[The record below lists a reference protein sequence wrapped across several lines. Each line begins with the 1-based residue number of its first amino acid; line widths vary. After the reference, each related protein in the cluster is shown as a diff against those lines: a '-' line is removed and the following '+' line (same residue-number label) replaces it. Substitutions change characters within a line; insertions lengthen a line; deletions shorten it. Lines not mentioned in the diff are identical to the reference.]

1 MRAADVTRK
10 LEDRPFTPFRI
21 HMSDGSTYDVNDAGM
36 LLVGM
41 SSAILPV
48 RYGKDE
54 EGRRIV
60 RDWRTLAI
68 AHMVQFSDLSGNGRS
83 NGRRR
88 KSS

>member
-1 MRAADVTRK
+1 MRAADLTRK
-10 LEDRPFTPFRI
+10 LEERPFTPFRI
-21 HMSDGSTYDVNDAGM
+21 HMSDGTTYDVNDAGM

-48 RYGKDE
+48 KFGKDE

-68 AHMVQFSDLSGNGRS
+68 SHMVQFSDLKERGNGQ
-83 NGRRR
+83 RR
-88 KSS
+88 KAS